1 VHPWP
6 PTRRQRTEINCADRL
21 CAPGTARRGLWRATT
36 GRSGGAG
43 HCLALFKLAAIV
55 EAAWSQY
62 LAGELRT
69 DYAAALGRDV
79 PALLAEACATA
90 GLPA

>member
-1 VHPWP
+1 MRFRTVEGYNAAV
-6 PTRRQRTEINCADRL
+6 RRRR
-21 CAPGTARRGLWRATT
+21 PGGGGLY
-36 GRSGGAG
+36 
-43 HCLALFKLAAIV
+43 AAIA
-55 EAAWSQY
+55 EAAWSPY

>member
-1 VHPWP
+1 M
-6 PTRRQRTEINCADRL
+6 RYYR
-21 CAPGTARRGLWRATT
+21 
-36 GRSGGAG
+36 
-43 HCLALFKLAAIV
+43 CLALFKLAAIV

-79 PALLAEACATA
+79 PALLAEACANRRPP
-90 GLPA
+90 GLVGGSDNARPDHPWAPGSRLVRLGGKEDPQRREETT